1 VDWREE
7 AKLSLDLIA
16 GGLLGPGRFY
26 DLERELWH
34 DLWRVPALDA
44 VEGDGIETRRYGPV
58 RAFTIAAAPREPLLN
73 LVLGAAAP
81 GAVAEGHLDAA
92 LEWTESLGVE
102 CRIPIP
108 PDAGESAAAEDRL
121 NHRGYRRAA
130 TDAMLVRDDSP
141 PRLPPPPGIEV
152 DEHSEESEGFS
163 TYLGRGYGIECTSDD
178 FFIAL
183 PAQRC
188 WRAYV
193 AVDAERQIGIGAAA
207 TMRHYQVAQ
216 LGFASTVEDD
226 RGRGVHA
233 ALIQRRLEDALA
245 AGARRVFAVTE
256 EPLEFPEADSP
267 AARNLTRAGFA
278 PAATRTVWKPPEELL
293 AEDEDE
299 GEWDDED
306 EWDGDE
312 DGLDGDH
319 DFELGG

>member
-7 AKLSLDLIA
+7 AKLSLDPIA
-16 GGLLGPGRFY
+16 GGLLGPGRLY

-34 DLWRVPALDA
+34 DLWCVPVLDA
-44 VEGDGIETRRYGPV
+44 VEGDGIETRSYGPV
-58 RAFTIAAAPREPLLN
+58 RAFTVAAAPRAALLN
-73 LVLGAAAP
+73 LLLGAADP

-108 PDAGESAAAEDRL
+108 PDTGESAAAEDRL

-141 PRLPPPPGIEV
+141 LELPPPPGIEV
-152 DEHSEESEGFS
+152 DEHTEEGEGFS
-163 TYLGRGYGIECTSDD
+163 THVSRGYGMEWTGHG

-183 PAQRC
+183 PARHR
-188 WRAYV
+188 WRTYV
-193 AVDAERQIGIGAAA
+193 AVDAEREIGIGAAA
-207 TMRHYQVAQ
+207 TMRHHQVAQ
-216 LGFASTVEDD
+216 LGFASTVEDE

-233 ALIQRRLEDALA
+233 ALIRRRLEDALA
-245 AGARRVFAVTE
+245 AGARRVFAIVE
-256 EPLEFPEADSP
+256 EPLELPEADSP
-267 AARNLTRAGFA
+267 AARNLLRAGFA

-293 AEDEDE
+293 AD
-299 GEWDDED
+299 DDED
-306 EWDGDE
+306 EWDE
-312 DGLDGDH
+312 DGDGP